1 MKKSLLKQK
10 TFWSALMLIASQA
23 LPAFGVPPG
32 TLHIIQITLGA
43 LTAIFLRQ
51 GVEDNY

>member
-1 MKKSLLKQK
+1 MSKPLLRQK
-10 TFWSALMLIASQA
+10 TFWSALLLIASQA

-32 TLHIIQITLGA
+32 TVHIIQVTIGA

-51 GVEDNY
+51 GINL